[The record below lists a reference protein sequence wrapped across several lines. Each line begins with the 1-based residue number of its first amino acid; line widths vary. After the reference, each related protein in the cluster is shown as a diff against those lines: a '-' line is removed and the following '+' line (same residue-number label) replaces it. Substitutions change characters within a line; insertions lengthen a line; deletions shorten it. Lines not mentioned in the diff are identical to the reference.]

1 MIVCDL
7 FNFLNISNI
16 AANKDPLAYEIFFS
30 LVNSHCKFSN
40 IKKNYF
46 FRIYIFRVAIPYRH
60 ACREKA
66 KNIED
71 LISIITILFLILHVF
86 KYSCFTFEFI

>member
-30 LVNSHCKFSN
+30 LVNSHCKFF
-40 IKKNYF
+40 IKTD
-46 FRIYIFRVAIPYRH
+46 I
-60 ACREKA
+60 
-66 KNIED
+66 
-71 LISIITILFLILHVF
+71 LILHPQLSYLIINLPRILKKIIF
-86 KYSCFTFEFI
+86 SGFIYLG